1 MAAPFKM
8 KGSPMARNYGIGKAS
23 PLERTN
29 KNETVVTP
37 KKETKKTTKSYSE
50 AYKDADKKK
59 YKTEADFTKAAKAY
73 NTKKYGTTEP
83 TKESNKLVGQRKGN
97 MLNEDKVTK
106 KNSKKELEN
115 RNTTK
120 KTNANK
126 LDASKKANA
135 DGVESGKLVKK
146 GDGVKVV
153 NKSNVSSK
161 RKVSVKEARGR
172 GRDSVKANRK
182 AFGRGSAEVK
192 AAKKA
197 RRESVR
203 TAKANRREAK
213 NK

>member
-1 MAAPFKM
+1 MAGPFKM
-8 KGSPMARNYGIGKAS
+8 KGSPMQRNYGIAS
-23 PLERTN
+23 PAQ
-29 KNETVVTP
+29 
-37 KKETKKTTKSYSE
+37 KTTSYSE
-50 AYKDADKKK
+50 AYKTADQEK

-73 NTKKYGTTEP
+73 NTEKYATTEP
-83 TKESNKLVGQRKGN
+83 TREANKLVGQYEGN
-97 MLNEDKVTK
+97 MTNANKVTK
-106 KNSKKELEN
+106 KTAKKELEN

-120 KTNANK
+120 KTNANS

-135 DGVESGKLVKK
+135 DGLKSGKYIKKNLVGTNIYDTT

-161 RKVSVKEARGR
+161 RKVSVEEARGR
-172 GRDSVKANRK
+172 GKDSVKANRK

-197 RRESVR
+197 KRESVR
-203 TAKANRREAK
+203 TAKKNRREAK

>member
-1 MAAPFKM
+1 MAGPFKM
-8 KGSPMARNYGIGKAS
+8 KGSPMQRNYGIGKPS

-37 KKETKKTTKSYSE
+37 EKSTNSYSE
-50 AYKDADKKK
+50 AYKNADKKE

-83 TKESNKLVGQRKGN
+83 TKESNKLVGQHKGN
-97 MLNEDKVTK
+97 MLNDDRVTK
-106 KNSKKELEN
+106 KTSKKELEN

-120 KTNANK
+120 KTNANS
-126 LDASKKANA
+126 LAASKKANA

-153 NKSNVSSK
+153 NESNVSSK

-203 TAKANRREAK
+203 TAKASRREAK